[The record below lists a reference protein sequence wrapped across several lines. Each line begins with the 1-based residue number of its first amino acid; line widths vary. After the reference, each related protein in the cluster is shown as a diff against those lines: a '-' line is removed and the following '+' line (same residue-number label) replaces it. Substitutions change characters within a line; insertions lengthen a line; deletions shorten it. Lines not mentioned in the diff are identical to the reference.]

1 MRASTIPGLLLVPL
15 LACAGAPVRPAQPRL
30 PLTLTYF
37 GVAGWQI
44 SDGKHV
50 ILVDPYFS
58 RPGDPWKDPSDPHA
72 VAARAPPKA
81 DLVLVGHN
89 HPDHALDA
97 PAVALRTGAK
107 LVGSFALAQQASKEG
122 VPDDHLL
129 PVKGGEDLEFDGFSV
144 RVIPSLH
151 SRTGFA
157 NGMDVET
164 FAFLIRLA
172 GHELLVFGTANFI
185 EREVAGLRPDAII
198 VAHGLRE
205 EIHDYTC
212 RLLRAVGS
220 PAEVLTTHFDAWKK
234 PPETPLSDV
243 VKAELA
249 DFADEVHRCAP
260 GTRVRVPQPFV
271 AFPLE

>member
-1 MRASTIPGLLLVPL
+1 MLPGLLVLPL
-15 LACAGAPVRPAQPRL
+15 LACAAAPLQPAQPRQ
-30 PLTLTYF
+30 PLSLTWL

-44 SDGKHV
+44 EGGGHV

-58 RPGDPWKDPSDPHA
+58 RPADPWKDPSDPQA

-81 DLVLVGHN
+81 DLVLVSHD

-97 PAVALRTGAK
+97 PAVARSTGAR
-107 LVGSFALAQQASKEG
+107 LVGSLSLAQRAAREG
-122 VPDDHLL
+122 LPDDRIL

-157 NGMDVET
+157 NGMEVET

-172 GHELLVFGTANFI
+172 GHQLLVFGTANFI
-185 EREVAGLRPDAII
+185 ERELGGLRPDAAI

-205 EIHDYTC
+205 AVHDYTC
-212 RLLRAVGS
+212 RLLRATGS
-220 PAEVLTTHFDAWKK
+220 PPEVLATHFDAWKK

-243 VKAELA
+243 VKTELA
-249 DFADEVHRCAP
+249 DFAAEVHRCAP
-260 GTRVRVPQPFV
+260 GTRVRVPLPFV